1 VSKYLDY
8 HLVYLSL
15 LFFGGSLIVALAWGS
30 LWPIGLSAAF
40 VQFPLVTRSLD
51 KYPRHGWR
59 AYVMANEL
67 FVFVLAVA
75 SVAVAFTAGA

>member
-1 VSKYLDY
+1 LDY

-15 LFFGGSLIVALAWGS
+15 LLFGGSLIVALALS
-30 LWPIGLSAAF
+30 ALWPIGVPAAF

-51 KYPRHGWR
+51 KYPRHGWH

-67 FVFVLAVA
+67 FVLLLTVA
-75 SVAVAFTAGA
+75 SVAVAFAVGA